1 MSDEAQVDALAA
13 LAEDVVVC
21 LLDHLPPSGPD
32 EWFST
37 HRSSRLRHRAEGCS
51 VVESTKSTL
60 VSVAAVGVGVGP
72 ASTRCRCRCR
82 CQAHRAQGP
91 GSTILFLPLWVWR
104 HEPDL
109 DKRIFVRWVRV
120 AAAATHNTSLSTSFL
135 VAQSSIPPLRTSTQG
150 VISTSLSYLPLEAQP
165 TPLSTH
171 SPTTVRRC
179 YRSANNHRL
188 GTPPPRTHP
197 DYLHL
202 SHSALPDRADQI
214 RSRDTRTTT

>member
-1 MSDEAQVDALAA
+1 MQCCRVNKVNIGFGCGGWGWGWPGLHS
-13 LAEDVVVC
+13 
-21 LLDHLPPSGPD
+21 LPLPLPLSG
-32 EWFST
+32 
-37 HRSSRLRHRAEGCS
+37 
-51 VVESTKSTL
+51 
-60 VSVAAVGVGVGP
+60 
-72 ASTRCRCRCR
+72 
-82 CQAHRAQGP
+82 AQGP

-109 DKRIFVRWVRV
+109 DPELAKRIFVRWVRV